1 MKHSARTY
9 SAVWAVLL
17 ILLLAV
23 CPHHHHEGGAACWA
37 VEVCH
42 SDGRANDVHTHHK
55 DKEAHHAMLA
65 KVAKHYASPSQGDG
79 NPPLWTVLPL
89 IFGTRMFPS
98 FVLPRLASRQSAP
111 FRCAAVRAALCGG
124 ADRPCGCS
132 VFVAKAFG
140 LGNGLH
146 QLHPHTPHETPYYYR
161 HGRRGGCAD
170 ECVPQKQRRPRRR
183 IRPRCA
189 H

>member
-1 MKHSARTY
+1 MKHSTRTY

-65 KVAKHYASPSQGDG
+65 KVAKHYASPSHDDG
-79 NPPLWTVLPL
+79 NQPLWTVLPL
-89 IFGTRMFPS
+89 DFWNKNVPLIRF
-98 FVLPRLASRQSAP
+98 ASSRIEAKRTIS
-111 FRCAAVRAALCGG
+111 LCSRTGSTL
-124 ADRPCGCS
+124 R
-132 VFVAKAFG
+132 
-140 LGNGLH
+140 
-146 QLHPHTPHETPYYYR
+146 
-161 HGRRGGCAD
+161 RRG
-170 ECVPQKQRRPRRR
+170 PPMWM
-183 IRPRCA
+183 
-189 H
+189 